1 MRKVVVMKKN
11 DMILIG
17 IVFILGLAS
26 LFFFRWYENARATG
40 NHFANVYY
48 RDQMVLRIDLET
60 NDYIIP
66 ESDYEDDIDVGRAD
80 EGIFYVPGSVS
91 TDMELLYENDAYA
104 AEHGIEGIKLEVD
117 DEKIAV
123 VYQESPK
130 DLCQLQPPT
139 DSELRP
145 LVCLPNELYVEIV
158 THETGDEFVPDSV
171 LE

>member
-1 MRKVVVMKKN
+1 VVVLKKN
-11 DMILIG
+11 DLILIG

-26 LFFFRWYENARATG
+26 LFFFRWYENSRATG

-60 NDYIIP
+60 NAYIIP

-91 TDMELLYENDAYA
+91 TDMELLYENDTYA
-104 AEHGIEGIKLEVD
+104 AEQGIEGIKLEVE